1 MVTRILTILIS
12 FAVVIL
18 QNASAQNSK
27 AGLLRFNAGLAQG
40 FMLQHDSRP
49 LFVDG
54 FAEYFLDDK
63 ISIKGSC
70 TQLVADRI
78 EEGLLKSYTG
88 ISFGMAWHAGNDL
101 HDFSLAMQPGLVYQC
116 PGQTFINFV
125 PEPKLAPSL
134 MFSATYSLFFS
145 NPFHFYVSVS
155 ESNSFFRGAPNGNIN
170 TSWFSITGG
179 LGWHIRTRNNE
190 QGSMK

>member
-18 QNASAQNSK
+18 QNASAQNSS

-40 FMLQHDSRP
+40 FMLTHESRP

-70 TQLVADRI
+70 TQLIADRI
-78 EEGLLKSYTG
+78 EDGMLKSYTG
-88 ISFGMAWHAGNDL
+88 VSFGMAWHAGNEL
-101 HDFSLAMQPGLVYQC
+101 NDFSIAMQPGVVYQC
-116 PGQTFINFV
+116 PGLIFINYV

-134 MFSATYSLFFS
+134 MFTATYSLFFS
-145 NPFHFYVSVS
+145 DPFHFYISVS
-155 ESNSFFRGAPNGNIN
+155 ESNSFYRGAPNGNIN
-170 TSWFSITGG
+170 TS
-179 LGWHIRTRNNE
+179 
-190 QGSMK
+190 